1 MVDTSS
7 FGSYEPIM
15 PLSSSVQKPQEALL
29 FTLSN
34 PAMTVRLTDLGA
46 AIVGI
51 DVPDRDGTFK
61 DVVLGFDDAPSYY
74 PDGQGTYFGATV
86 GPSANRVEGAMVPRA
101 RPPRPAVAVR
111 SF

>member
-51 DVPDRDGTFK
+51 DVPDLPTCLHGIELEDC
-61 DVVLGFDDAPSYY
+61 VDD
-74 PDGQGTYFGATV
+74 
-86 GPSANRVEGAMVPRA
+86 
-101 RPPRPAVAVR
+101 
-111 SF
+111 